1 MRLRMN
7 RSYLGD
13 RLLGVRVSDLAS
25 SLCFAACYLS
35 MIFQLLGGSWQP
47 ALRVSAIVFAVI
59 LLAYMVGKGLVGTK
73 VIIAGLALV
82 SFTLVDAFVIGSKDL
97 PALMQMYIM
106 FVLGLYLVRCNVL
119 VVVARVIFWIVLA
132 SMAYLYSISPNHYEI
147 FPTQGRNFCGA
158 YALLAFMVLAIA
170 ATRKDGRVTNELMAS
185 AIACLALSVYT
196 VGRGSILACA
206 LLVALVFVVRL
217 KNNKGVTSRALSVS
231 MVVIVAVASF
241 FLAMLVDGD
250 LANQLFGRFGSV
262 SAGRSDEARSLRGL
276 SECGALQPGR
286 AAFWDGSSKDRERH
300 HYRYRRQLALLVP
313 SVACELWFGRAV
325 SSRRDGGPRV
335 AKAVDRWKSGRVC
348 RGCRSVRQSNDG
360 HHAGGRNL
368 GHRVFLPSV
377 HGDFAWRIEIE
388 IESIVKGQQ

>member
-1 MRLRMN
+1 
-7 RSYLGD
+7 
-13 RLLGVRVSDLAS
+13 
-25 SLCFAACYLS
+25 
-35 MIFQLLGGSWQP
+35 
-47 ALRVSAIVFAVI
+47 
-59 LLAYMVGKGLVGTK
+59 MVGKGLVGTK

-262 SAGRSDEARSLRGL
+262 SAGRSDEARSMLYGDYL
-276 SECGALQPGR
+276 SAVLSNR
-286 AAFWDGSSKDRERH
+286 D
-300 HYRYRRQLALLVP
+300 ALLFGMDPRRIVNATIIATGGNLHCSYLQWP
-313 SVACELWFGRAV
+313 ANFGLAGLLVLVGTVALGLRRLWIDGNQVVCVAAAAVFVRAMTDTMLV
-325 SSRRDGGPRV
+325 GGIWDIAFFFLLFTVILHGGSKLRSS
-335 AKAVDRWKSGRVC
+335 
-348 RGCRSVRQSNDG
+348 Q
-360 HHAGGRNL
+360 
-368 GHRVFLPSV
+368 
-377 HGDFAWRIEIE
+377 
-388 IESIVKGQQ
+388 

>member
-262 SAGRSDEARSLRGL
+262 SAGRSDEARSMLYGDYL
-276 SECGALQPGR
+276 SAVLSNRDALLFGMDP
-286 AAFWDGSSKDRERH
+286 
-300 HYRYRRQLALLVP
+300 RRIVNATIIATGGNLLVP

>member
-262 SAGRSDEARSLRGL
+262 SAGRSDEARSMLYGDYL
-276 SECGALQPGR
+276 SAVLSNR
-286 AAFWDGSSKDRERH
+286 D
-300 HYRYRRQLALLVP
+300 ALLFGMDPRRIVNATIIATGGNLHC
-313 SVACELWFGRAV
+313 SYLQWHANFGLAGLLVLVGTVALGLRRLWIDGNQVVCVAAAAVFVRAMTDTMLV
-325 SSRRDGGPRV
+325 GGIWDI
-335 AKAVDRWKSGRVC
+335 AFFF
-348 RGCRSVRQSNDG
+348 
-360 HHAGGRNL
+360 L
-368 GHRVFLPSV
+368 LFTVFL
-377 HGDFAWRIEIE
+377 HGGSKLR
-388 IESIVKGQQ
+388 SSQ

>member
-1 MRLRMN
+1 MN

-132 SMAYLYSISPNHYEI
+132 SM
-147 FPTQGRNFCGA
+147 G
-158 YALLAFMVLAIA
+158 
-170 ATRKDGRVTNELMAS
+170 
-185 AIACLALSVYT
+185 
-196 VGRGSILACA
+196 
-206 LLVALVFVVRL
+206 
-217 KNNKGVTSRALSVS
+217 
-231 MVVIVAVASF
+231 
-241 FLAMLVDGD
+241 
-250 LANQLFGRFGSV
+250 
-262 SAGRSDEARSLRGL
+262 
-276 SECGALQPGR
+276 
-286 AAFWDGSSKDRERH
+286 
-300 HYRYRRQLALLVP
+300 
-313 SVACELWFGRAV
+313 
-325 SSRRDGGPRV
+325 
-335 AKAVDRWKSGRVC
+335 
-348 RGCRSVRQSNDG
+348 
-360 HHAGGRNL
+360 
-368 GHRVFLPSV
+368 
-377 HGDFAWRIEIE
+377 
-388 IESIVKGQQ
+388 

>member
-1 MRLRMN
+1 MN

-206 LLVALVFVVRL
+206 LLVAL

-262 SAGRSDEARSLRGL
+262 SAGRSDEARSMLYGDYL
-276 SECGALQPGR
+276 SAVLSNR
-286 AAFWDGSSKDRERH
+286 D
-300 HYRYRRQLALLVP
+300 ALLFGMDPRRIVNATIIATGGNLHC
-313 SVACELWFGRAV
+313 SYLQWHANFGLAGLLVLVGTVALGLRRLWIDGNQVVCVAAAAVFVRAMTDTMLV
-325 SSRRDGGPRV
+325 GGIWDIAFFFLLFTVILHGGSKLRSS
-335 AKAVDRWKSGRVC
+335 
-348 RGCRSVRQSNDG
+348 Q
-360 HHAGGRNL
+360 
-368 GHRVFLPSV
+368 
-377 HGDFAWRIEIE
+377 
-388 IESIVKGQQ
+388 